1 MVDVLKAIGKW
12 LALVAVLVAALV
24 GGALWFLYSQ
34 LDPEDLPQ
42 YQVSF
47 NGAALEPTG
56 YHWTVPVA
64 GDWLHR
70 TFSLDG
76 DPVDLGLITV
86 SHPAIELPRDTQM
99 ELIITDEAGE
109 TVFQGDATAYQS
121 FSLGQNGSY
130 SARLTV
136 SPRVDTLNPTTRM
149 EGWYLYEFTFELQA
163 QLVLTL
169 SHTSMVQGGVVAV
182 KLTGVMGDT
191 VPTLSCELA
200 PAVFTFHNNAWITYI
215 PVDYNQ
221 FGGDYEI
228 TASAGGQ
235 TVSASVYIYG
245 RETRELDTYTIDGSA
260 AIPYIGSVPSQ
271 AKDVM
276 SICDPDVYWSGAF
289 TQPVS
294 GKVVRDYAV
303 MEYTDRV
310 DEATLAIYPELAALN
325 ELIAPRRSVNV
336 TMAVNPGTKVVAP
349 AAGRV
354 VYAGIAGAAG
364 RTIII
369 EHGCGLKS
377 LIYLLGRIDVNEGD
391 YVAQND
397 VIGTTQGHVTCEMR
411 LYDISISPW
420 EAWRGQGAL
429 MWKG

>member
-1 MVDVLKAIGKW
+1 MDVLKAIGKW

-169 SHTSMVQGGVVAV
+169 SHTS
-182 KLTGVMGDT
+182 
-191 VPTLSCELA
+191 
-200 PAVFTFHNNAWITYI
+200 
-215 PVDYNQ
+215 
-221 FGGDYEI
+221 
-228 TASAGGQ
+228 
-235 TVSASVYIYG
+235 
-245 RETRELDTYTIDGSA
+245 
-260 AIPYIGSVPSQ
+260 
-271 AKDVM
+271 
-276 SICDPDVYWSGAF
+276 
-289 TQPVS
+289 
-294 GKVVRDYAV
+294 
-303 MEYTDRV
+303 
-310 DEATLAIYPELAALN
+310 
-325 ELIAPRRSVNV
+325 
-336 TMAVNPGTKVVAP
+336 
-349 AAGRV
+349 
-354 VYAGIAGAAG
+354 
-364 RTIII
+364 
-369 EHGCGLKS
+369 GCRLKS
-377 LIYLLGRIDVNEGD
+377 QEVSYATPSSLLKLV
-391 YVAQND
+391 
-397 VIGTTQGHVTCEMR
+397 
-411 LYDISISPW
+411 
-420 EAWRGQGAL
+420 
-429 MWKG
+429 